1 MPSAVSANYYDQ
13 SQESTCPTF
22 DMAPYPVV
30 SPVTTTI
37 PLEPPHGV
45 GLGQIVQFGDVTPSI
60 TEYTPNNVEFQP
72 NFLPQSP
79 SEQIVE
85 GSEAGSASALFECT
99 YCSKTYTMQYML
111 SKHENVHTK
120 PRQCHLCHIATA
132 ERRDLNRHFWS
143 HHEAYARAN
152 RIPEDKSVCP
162 ECGKRSR
169 TDNMSRHRRR
179 KHGDQSS
186 R

>member
-1 MPSAVSANYYDQ
+1 
-13 SQESTCPTF
+13 
-22 DMAPYPVV
+22 MAPYPVV

-111 SKHENVHTK
+111 SLVFSCQSLMETVSAYQIVRKHENVHTK